1 MAVSSKRERVVIV
14 GAGFGGLA
22 AAKRLAG
29 RPVDVTMV
37 DRRNHH
43 LFQPLLYQ
51 VATAALSP
59 ADIAGPIRSILS
71 RARNVRVLL
80 DEVIGVDTEA
90 DRVELRSGVAL
101 DYDWLVLATG
111 ARHSYFGREE
121 WAKNAPGLKSIEDA
135 TAIRRTILLALE
147 HAESE
152 VDPERRK
159 QLLTFVVIGAGPT
172 GVEMAGAI
180 AELARRAVSSDFRN
194 ITPHCSRVILVEAGD
209 RVLSAFP
216 VSLSSSAEQSLRE
229 LGVEIRLGVPVRDLG
244 SGYVQLG
251 QELIF
256 ARTIIWAAGV
266 QASPAA
272 EWLDAE
278 HDTNGRVFVQ
288 ADLRPPSHDRIFVI
302 GDTANAAGP
311 SGKALPAVAP
321 VAKQQ
326 GRYVADYILGRR
338 SKPFAYRDYG
348 NLATIGRSKA
358 VIDWGNLQLSGFT
371 AWLIWSVAHIWFL
384 VGFRSRV
391 AVAISWLWSYA
402 TYQRNARLITG
413 EHPITPT
420 QPKRLP
426 TLERKCA

>member
-1 MAVSSKRERVVIV
+1 MQEVSTRPSVVIV

-29 RPVDVTMV
+29 RAVDVTVV

-59 ADIAGPIRSILS
+59 ADIAAPIRSILAN
-71 RARNVRVLL
+71 ARNVRVLL
-80 DEVIGVDTEA
+80 DEVRDVDA
-90 DRVELRSGVAL
+90 DSNRVAL
-101 DYDWLVLATG
+101 ASGRSLEYDWLILATG
-111 ARHSYFGREE
+111 ARHSYFGRDE
-121 WAKNAPGLKSIEDA
+121 WAAHAPGLKSIEDA
-135 TAIRRTILLALE
+135 LAIRRKVLLALE
-147 HAESE
+147 QAENE
-152 VDPERRK
+152 TDPERRK
-159 QLLTFVVIGAGPT
+159 ALLTFVVIGAGPT
-172 GVEMAGAI
+172 GVEMAGAV
-180 AELARRAVSSDFRN
+180 AELARRAVSSDFRS
-194 ITPHCSRVILVEAGD
+194 ITPHCSRVVLVEAGK

-216 VSLSSSAEQSLRE
+216 GKLSDDAARSLVD
-229 LGVEIRLGVPVRDLG
+229 LGVEVRLGSPVFDVG

-251 QELIF
+251 DELIL
-256 ARTIIWAAGV
+256 ARTIVWAAGV

-278 HDTNGRVFVQ
+278 QDMNG
-288 ADLRPPSHDRIFVI
+288 RIFVELDLRVPSRERIFAI
-302 GDTANAAGP
+302 GDTANAAGR
-311 SGKALPAVAP
+311 SGKPLPAVAP

-326 GRYVADYILGRR
+326 GQYVADVVLGRR
-338 SKPFAYRDYG
+338 KGAFAYRDFG

-358 VIDWGNLQLSGFT
+358 VIDWGTLQLSGFT

-384 VGFRSRV
+384 VGFRSRI

-420 QPKRLP
+420 QTKRLP

>member
-1 MAVSSKRERVVIV
+1 MANSSNRPRVVIV

-22 AAKRLAG
+22 AAQRLAG
-29 RPVDVTMV
+29 QFVDVTVV

-59 ADIAGPIRSILS
+59 ADIAAPIRSILAS
-71 RARNVRVLL
+71 ARNVRVLL
-80 DEVIGVDTEA
+80 DEVHDVDA
-90 DRVELRSGVAL
+90 DSNRVALASGRSL
-101 DYDWLVLATG
+101 DYDWLILATG
-111 ARHSYFGREE
+111 ARHSYFGRDE
-121 WAKNAPGLKSIEDA
+121 WAAHAPGLKSIEDA
-135 TAIRRTILLALE
+135 LAIRRKVLLALE
-147 HAESE
+147 QAENE
-152 VDPERRK
+152 TNPERRK
-159 QLLTFVVIGAGPT
+159 ALLTFVVIGAGPT
-172 GVEMAGAI
+172 GVEMAGAV
-180 AELARRAVSSDFRN
+180 AELARRAVSSDFRS
-194 ITPHCSRVILVEAGD
+194 ITPHCSRVVLVEAGK

-216 VSLSSSAEQSLRE
+216 DKLSDDAARSLAE
-229 LGVEIRLGVPVRDLG
+229 LGVEVRLGSPVFDVG

-251 QELIF
+251 DELIL
-256 ARTIIWAAGV
+256 ARTIVWAAGV

-278 HDTNGRVFVQ
+278 QDTNGRIFVGP
-288 ADLRPPSHDRIFVI
+288 DLRVPLHERIFAI

-311 SGKALPAVAP
+311 DGKALPAVAP

-326 GRYVADYILGRR
+326 GKYVADVVLGRR
-338 SKPFAYRDYG
+338 KGAFAYRDFG

-358 VIDWGNLQLSGFT
+358 VIDWGALQLNGFT

-384 VGFRSRV
+384 VGFRSRI

>member
-1 MAVSSKRERVVIV
+1 
-14 GAGFGGLA
+14 
-22 AAKRLAG
+22 
-29 RPVDVTMV
+29 
-37 DRRNHH
+37 
-43 LFQPLLYQ
+43 
-51 VATAALSP
+51 
-59 ADIAGPIRSILS
+59 
-71 RARNVRVLL
+71 
-80 DEVIGVDTEA
+80 
-90 DRVELRSGVAL
+90 
-101 DYDWLVLATG
+101 
-111 ARHSYFGREE
+111 
-121 WAKNAPGLKSIEDA
+121 
-135 TAIRRTILLALE
+135 
-147 HAESE
+147 
-152 VDPERRK
+152 
-159 QLLTFVVIGAGPT
+159 
-172 GVEMAGAI
+172 MAGAI

-266 QASPAA
+266 QASLAA

-288 ADLRPPSHDRIFVI
+288 ADLRPPSHGRIFVI

-311 SGKALPAVAP
+311 SGRALPAVAP

-402 TYQRNARLITG
+402 TYQRSARLITG
-413 EHPITPT
+413 EATDAPRDRQSP
-420 QPKRLP
+420 PSF
-426 TLERKCA
+426 ERKCA

>member
-1 MAVSSKRERVVIV
+1 MSGSSKRERVVIV

-29 RPVDVTMV
+29 RPVDVTIV

-71 RARNVRVLL
+71 RAWNVRVLL
-80 DEVIGVDTEA
+80 DEVTGVDTDA

-152 VDPERRK
+152 VDPERRQ

-244 SGYVQLG
+244 SGHVQLG

-302 GDTANAAGP
+302 GDTANAAGS
-311 SGKALPAVAP
+311 SGRALPAVAP

-338 SKPFAYRDYG
+338 SKAFAYRDYG

-371 AWLIWSVAHIWFL
+371 AWLIWSVAHIGFL

-402 TYQRNARLITG
+402 TYQRSARLITG
-413 EHPITPT
+413 EATDAPRNRQSP
-420 QPKRLP
+420 PSF
-426 TLERKCA
+426 ERKCA